1 VNSILAPF
9 GEPIDARPPV
19 PTLEE
24 RLQERE
30 AKRRLKE
37 QRRRE
42 KRRAESGLPVN
53 SGEGREKVLGPKGQE
68 AKEAQEV
75 QIRSTETGEESVLSG
90 AKAEVQ
96 EEKVEGKAQEFI
108 EEEEPK
114 KSKSWW
120 RL

>member
-9 GEPIDARPPV
+9 GEPIEARPPV

-42 KRRAESGLPVN
+42 ERRAESGLAVN
-53 SGEGREKVLGPKGQE
+53 GGEGREKVLGLKGQE

-75 QIRSTETGEESVLSG
+75 QIRSAETGEESIPSG

-96 EEKVEGKAQEFI
+96 EEKVEEKAQEVT